1 MWMMRLKLR
10 QTKTHD
16 LQWFGNSAYVH
27 PYSDLLLMVLLFY
40 KISFLGI
47 VFLEVL
53 GIPRV
58 RQSSSVCIF

>member
-1 MWMMRLKLR
+1 MMRLKLR

-16 LQWFGNSAYVH
+16 LLWFDNSAYVH

-40 KISFLGI
+40 KIVFLGI
-47 VFLEVL
+47 VFPKVF

-58 RQSSSVCIF
+58 WQSSSICIF